1 MALSNSFR
9 IVNNEHVLLHTYS
22 FRQEFTSSVY
32 GDFQD
37 LVKRTALDKVLRI
50 KTFKFESNPKYGGYQ
65 RGLAS
70 IVYKFFDKKS
80 AGSGMKNEITQNQ
93 ELAEELY
100 KPIIR
105 KFNKRKFIHH
115 LKTIVG
121 VLIQL
126 IYN

>member
-1 MALSNSFR
+1 M
-9 IVNNEHVLLHTYS
+9 VNKENVLLHNS
-22 FRQEFTSSVY
+22 FRQEFTSSAY
-32 GDFQD
+32 GDFKD
-37 LVKRTALDKVLRI
+37 LAKKSALDKVLRV
-50 KTFKFESNPKYGGYQ
+50 KTFKFESNPKYDGYQ

-70 IVYKFFDKKS
+70 TVYKFFDKKS

-93 ELAEELY
+93 QLAEELY

-126 IYN
+126 IYS